1 MVADAGAVATGFCV
15 GRGAIVSANYLKLI
29 LLAGAAVVAAPVG
42 IAHAQDASEE
52 VVVTA
57 QRREQALQ
65 DVPITLQVVT
75 AEAIDQVAA
84 DDMGDM
90 SAFVPGLSV
99 SNSSP
104 TQARYSIRGVTTS
117 DFGVGTD
124 PAVGVYV
131 DGVYAARSGAGL
143 LAFSDVARIEVLK
156 GPQGTLFGR
165 NSAAGAVS
173 ITTNQ
178 PSDEFE
184 ARLGVRFGEYDKRR
198 FEGLSIC
205 PSPTRWRC
213 VSIQSST
220 SATDG

>member
-1 MVADAGAVATGFCV
+1 M
-15 GRGAIVSANYLKLI
+15 
-29 LLAGAAVVAAPVG
+29 LA
-42 IAHAQDASEE
+42 
-52 VVVTA
+52 
-57 QRREQALQ
+57 AL
-65 DVPITLQVVT
+65 
-75 AEAIDQVAA
+75 EALAA
-84 DDMGDM
+84 DDMGDI

-99 SNSSP
+99 SNTSP
-104 TQARYSIRGVTTS
+104 TQANYSIRGVSTS

-173 ITTNQ
+173 ITTNK

-184 ARLGVRFGEYDKRR
+184 ARLGVRAIAPVARFAVGEGEGALELRGRARR
-198 FEGLSIC
+198 ARTLGGAHGPRPHLLAR
-205 PSPTRWRC
+205 PPHPR
-213 VSIQSST
+213 
-220 SATDG
+220 A

>member
-1 MVADAGAVATGFCV
+1 MGA
-15 GRGAIVSANYLKLI
+15 NNKLRLA
-29 LLAGAAVVAAPVG
+29 LLAGAVVVSAPG
-42 IAHAQDASEE
+42 LAFAQDASEE
-52 VVVTA
+52 IVITA
-57 QRREQALQ
+57 QRRAQNVQ

-75 AEAIDQVAA
+75 GETINSLAA
-84 DDMGDM
+84 DDIGDL

-104 TQARYSIRGVTTS
+104 TQARYSIRGVSTD

-124 PAVGVYV
+124 PAVGIYV

-184 ARLGVRFGEYDKRR
+184 AYSMR
-198 FEGLSIC
+198 S
-205 PSPTRWRC
+205 
-213 VSIQSST
+213 
-220 SATDG
+220 